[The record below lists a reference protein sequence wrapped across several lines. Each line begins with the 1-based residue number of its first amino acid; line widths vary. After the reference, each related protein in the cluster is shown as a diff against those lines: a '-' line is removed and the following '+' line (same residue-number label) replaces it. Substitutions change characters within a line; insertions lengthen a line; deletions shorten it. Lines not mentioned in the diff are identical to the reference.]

1 MKKVEIYVSESGI
14 QLNTPEEGFIV
25 YGDIYKADN
34 ESGLIGCGVAKA
46 NSDHKNGILPSA
58 YTVEE
63 FLDALCIPLSV
74 LNEYVAKKNPTN
86 RAPNSSR
93 GFDTCE
99 QSPSTK
105 EDEGSD
111 AFWGW

>member
-14 QLNTPEEGFIV
+14 PLKTPDEGFIV

-34 ESGLIGCGVAKA
+34 SSGLIGCGVAKA
-46 NSDHKNGILPSA
+46 NSDHTGELLPSA

-63 FLDALCIPLSV
+63 FLDSLCIPLYV

-86 RAPNSSR
+86 RTPNSINN
-93 GFDTCE
+93 
-99 QSPSTK
+99 
-105 EDEGSD
+105 
-111 AFWGW
+111 